1 MKNKELNLDANTK
14 KKSYLH
20 NSKYILI
27 CVILII
33 ISLLISNIYNISNSI
48 EIGRVNSNEYEFLAP
63 STITAQGKVVIK
75 YQDTQG
81 NKLAEDAVLVGNV
94 GDVYETQRKDIAS
107 YVQYGND
114 PINKIGN
121 FDSNDTEVIYVYE
134 RENNGV
140 NVLNQ
145 DNVITVQVVKGQ
157 NNKYD
162 EIGFSIVTKSTT
174 GDIIKGAKYMVTDK
188 NSSVIKNSTSY
199 GDKLIIGKLTISE
212 EGTDSY
218 SIKELSAPS
227 GYNGISDTIKLD
239 VNKKLN
245 TQTNKYEV
253 TISAQDY
260 KNVEISMENG
270 EIIVVVLNEKNSKP
284 VDPVNPKEPEDPEE
298 PEKTEEP
305 VKEKKF
311 DLQIEKYIKEVKI
324 ITDDE
329 VITKTKDRNDKEIM
343 KIDIPKNK
351 IEKTKLQI
359 TYGIEVRNVGELGG
373 YATEIVDAIPEG
385 MEIEPSSTWVVTDN
399 QAKTDNLADILLKPG
414 ENATMFITCNWNL
427 TNGNVGL
434 KTNKAVITKYHND
447 RNVKDESELDY
458 SEESLLVA
466 TKTGEIWPWA
476 PQALGIL
483 ILLACVVVI
492 MKKF

>member
-1 MKNKELNLDANTK
+1 M
-14 KKSYLH
+14 
-20 NSKYILI
+20 SK
-27 CVILII
+27 
-33 ISLLISNIYNISNSI
+33 
-48 EIGRVNSNEYEFLAP
+48 YEFLAP

-218 SIKELSAPS
+218 SIKQLSAPS

-298 PEKTEEP
+298 PEKPEEP

-351 IEKTKLQI
+351 IEKTKLQKNAI
-359 TYGIEVRNVGELGG
+359 VINKDYKKCLIDLSNQKVAFDIIYIDPPYKDDIAVNSVEMILSLKLLRDEGFIIVETDELEREMTNLKKLDIQIYDCRKYGR
-373 YATEIVDAIPEG
+373 A
-385 MEIEPSSTWVVTDN
+385 
-399 QAKTDNLADILLKPG
+399 NLIFLK
-414 ENATMFITCNWNL
+414 
-427 TNGNVGL
+427 
-434 KTNKAVITKYHND
+434 
-447 RNVKDESELDY
+447 
-458 SEESLLVA
+458 
-466 TKTGEIWPWA
+466 
-476 PQALGIL
+476 
-483 ILLACVVVI
+483 
-492 MKKF
+492 

>member
-20 NSKYILI
+20 NSKYIFI

-270 EIIVVVLNEKNSKP
+270 
-284 VDPVNPKEPEDPEE
+284 
-298 PEKTEEP
+298 
-305 VKEKKF
+305 
-311 DLQIEKYIKEVKI
+311 
-324 ITDDE
+324 
-329 VITKTKDRNDKEIM
+329 
-343 KIDIPKNK
+343 
-351 IEKTKLQI
+351 
-359 TYGIEVRNVGELGG
+359 
-373 YATEIVDAIPEG
+373 
-385 MEIEPSSTWVVTDN
+385 
-399 QAKTDNLADILLKPG
+399 
-414 ENATMFITCNWNL
+414 
-427 TNGNVGL
+427 
-434 KTNKAVITKYHND
+434 
-447 RNVKDESELDY
+447 
-458 SEESLLVA
+458 
-466 TKTGEIWPWA
+466 
-476 PQALGIL
+476 
-483 ILLACVVVI
+483 
-492 MKKF
+492 